1 MISSMQPPNNP
12 GAQYPTWRYHW
23 TKDPLVVHNAGEE
36 SALGGGWGDTPASF
50 APYQGPRPARTA
62 RQTPIQW
69 VDDWPVRGVTPEHRR
84 AIQIELLRA
93 DAEFWRSPD
102 TPGAHLAT
110 MRQAFDGIA
119 MVLLVAGIL
128 SESLLRQQIP
138 QLVWDAAIAAGWWRC
153 ASETPQTIFP
163 ERLGHY
169 WVWRDERTDWP
180 RLFHDETEVWRVRL
194 SAASAR
200 AAGARDLGPRLDAAA
215 EAAMI
220 SHREQAGR
228 IGIGRSAYFEVKA
241 GRGGKRPGGGPTNIS
256 ASARD
261 SKR

>member
-1 MISSMQPPNNP
+1 MQPPNSP
-12 GAQYPTWRYHW
+12 GAQYPSYRYHW
-23 TKDPLVVHNAGEE
+23 TRDPVVVQDAEE
-36 SALGGGWGDTPASF
+36 EAALGGGWAGGPSSF

-69 VDDWPVRGVTPEHRR
+69 VDDWSVRGVTPEHRR

-119 MVLLVAGIL
+119 IVLLVAGIL

-138 QLVWDAAIAAGWWRC
+138 QLVWDAAIAAGWWRA
-153 ASETPQTIFP
+153 ASETPQAIFP

-169 WVWRDERTDWP
+169 WVWRDARTDWP

-215 EAAMI
+215 KAAMI

-228 IGIGRSAYFEVKA
+228 IGIGRSTYFEVKA
-241 GRGGKRPGGGPTNIS
+241 GRGGKR
-256 ASARD
+256 ARRRAD
-261 SKR
+261 QYLRKRKR

>member
-36 SALGGGWGDTPASF
+36 SALGGGWGDTPGSF
-50 APYQGPRPARTA
+50 AAYRGPRPARTD
-62 RQTPIQW
+62 RQNATQW
-69 VDDWPVRGVTPEHRR
+69 VDDWPVHGVTPEHRR

-102 TPGAHLAT
+102 TAGAHLAT

-215 EAAMI
+215 NAAMI

-241 GRGGKRPGGGPTNIS
+241 GRGGKR
-256 ASARD
+256 ARRRAD
-261 SKR
+261 QYLRKRKR

>member
-36 SALGGGWGDTPASF
+36 SALGGGWGDTPGSF

-138 QLVWDAAIAAGWWRC
+138 QLVWDAAIAAGWWRA
-153 ASETPQTIFP
+153 ASETPQAIFP
-163 ERLGHY
+163 ERL
-169 WVWRDERTDWP
+169 DC
-180 RLFHDETEVWRVRL
+180 
-194 SAASAR
+194 
-200 AAGARDLGPRLDAAA
+200 
-215 EAAMI
+215 
-220 SHREQAGR
+220 GR
-228 IGIGRSAYFEVKA
+228 RRRQPCRWG
-241 GRGGKRPGGGPTNIS
+241 T
-256 ASARD
+256 
-261 SKR
+261 

>member
-50 APYQGPRPARTA
+50 APYQGPRPARPA
-62 RQTPIQW
+62 PQTPIPW
-69 VDDWPVRGVTPEHRR
+69 GDDVPGPRVTPEHRR

-119 MVLLVAGIL
+119 MV
-128 SESLLRQQIP
+128 
-138 QLVWDAAIAAGWWRC
+138 
-153 ASETPQTIFP
+153 
-163 ERLGHY
+163 
-169 WVWRDERTDWP
+169 
-180 RLFHDETEVWRVRL
+180 
-194 SAASAR
+194 
-200 AAGARDLGPRLDAAA
+200 
-215 EAAMI
+215 
-220 SHREQAGR
+220 
-228 IGIGRSAYFEVKA
+228 
-241 GRGGKRPGGGPTNIS
+241 
-256 ASARD
+256 
-261 SKR
+261 